1 MIVKLF
7 GLLDILAGISL
18 FLLKFGFLKYF
29 ALVLAIYLII
39 KGIVFFGF
47 PGVID
52 ILSGIVIIIAM
63 FGVFNVVYY
72 IFIIWLVQ
80 KGLLSLVS

>member
-29 ALVLAIYLII
+29 ALVLAIYLIV
-39 KGIVFFGF
+39 KGVMFFGF
-47 PGVID
+47 PGVMD
-52 ILSGIVIIIAM
+52 IFSGIVIIIAI
-63 FGVFNVVYY
+63 FSVFNVVYY

-80 KGLLSLVS
+80 KGLISLGS